1 MSNQGKKVLLY
12 RSDVNGRMPDVNNIA
27 TGELALNYN
36 SESPFLLFKD
46 TENKIQKIGSLSTTT
61 GYSEY
66 NTMTQKSI
74 TEAIE
79 SMSYGGYIYIEKYDR
94 ENFQNALNTALLSL
108 EENESAIIDCT
119 YFKGK
124 HTITEGF
131 QLNNSVTLIFGDI
144 DIEFENNVGSNM
156 FTFNSNNISIQ
167 GINRN
172 TDKTQVDNGATIFRM
187 KNIDNSLEGYHIKSR
202 GNKNLEIKNV
212 TFVGLRTT
220 MGHQY
225 GNSTYDIDGVGG
237 IYIEKAKPEITEGGN
252 TCNNIRIENVLI
264 AGSKSHG
271 IYIDTPILSSIK
283 NVRLSDCGGN
293 GVFINGGTSILF
305 ENTYVSSSDMAG
317 FCIYGSSYVSLNNCV
332 AENGGIGFW
341 IRSSFNVTMMS
352 PGVEATKNHGA
363 NPWRY
368 SQPITGKYGL
378 NISTLSS
385 DGQTVVPISDVN
397 SDASS
402 YFRGYGILI
411 SGGKSINIFTP
422 YVKSISQPATNAGYP
437 NGAENTSNVKYIN
450 VMGDARAVFISNPSF
465 KEMDSSTIPTLI
477 KHEIG
482 IEENVINLELV
493 YNTEQTTLK
502 GTLDNQ
508 YYVTDNTKRAPIYC
522 KSANTVIRNG
532 DFLITNYRANNPTD
546 NLELANKQ
554 YVDSKLSSL
563 EEANNKILALESQL
577 TAATSTIAT
586 LESKLNAIIIAVGLN
601 DNGTYKIP
609 TTSQTSGYTSV
620 STSVMD
626 AIIIMDNQIEEN
638 ETVTAYSLT
647 DLNDR
652 IELLE
657 SENNNE
663 I

>member
-1 MSNQGKKVLLY
+1 
-12 RSDVNGRMPDVNNIA
+12 
-27 TGELALNYN
+27 
-36 SESPFLLFKD
+36 
-46 TENKIQKIGSLSTTT
+46 
-61 GYSEY
+61 
-66 NTMTQKSI
+66 
-74 TEAIE
+74 
-79 SMSYGGYIYIEKYDR
+79 
-94 ENFQNALNTALLSL
+94 
-108 EENESAIIDCT
+108 
-119 YFKGK
+119 
-124 HTITEGF
+124 
-131 QLNNSVTLIFGDI
+131 
-144 DIEFENNVGSNM
+144 
-156 FTFNSNNISIQ
+156 
-167 GINRN
+167 
-172 TDKTQVDNGATIFRM
+172 
-187 KNIDNSLEGYHIKSR
+187 
-202 GNKNLEIKNV
+202 
-212 TFVGLRTT
+212 